1 MCQTFFQF
9 ILVDMDVKIESSW
22 KKALADTFDQ
32 PYFNTLIQN
41 VKNAYATNDV
51 WPKGSTIFAAFDAC
65 PLSTVKVV
73 ILGQDPYPTPGHA
86 HGLCFSVPESVRPL
100 AKSLQNI
107 FKEIESD
114 LNIKTPEHGNLTRWA
129 TQGVFMLN
137 TVLTVNAF
145 QPNSHKAFGWETFTD
160 EVIQTISGECEGVIF
175 LLWGSQAQKKAEI
188 IDQNKHHILKAP
200 HPSPLSA
207 YRGFFG
213 CKHFSK
219 TNELLALQNKT
230 PINW

>member
-1 MCQTFFQF
+1 ME
-9 ILVDMDVKIESSW
+9 VKIESTW
-22 KKALADTFDQ
+22 KNALSETFEQ
-32 PYFNTLIQN
+32 PYFNQLVNQ
-41 VKNAYATNDV
+41 VKQAYAKGNV
-51 WPKGSTIFAAFDAC
+51 WPSGKNLFAAFDKC
-65 PLSTVKVV
+65 PFDNVKVV

-86 HGLCFSVPESVRPL
+86 HGLCFSVPENVRPL

-107 FKEIESD
+107 FKEIASD
-114 LNIKTPEHGNLTRWA
+114 LNIEIPEHGNLERWA
-129 TQGVFMLN
+129 KQGVFLLN
-137 TVLTVNAF
+137 TVLSVEAF
-145 QPNSHKAFGWETFTD
+145 KPNSHKSFGWETFTD
-160 EVIQTISGECEGVIF
+160 HVIKTISDKHEGIVF
-175 LLWGSQAQKKAEI
+175 LLWGSQAQRKTEL
-188 IDQNKHHILKAP
+188 IDCTKHTILKAP